1 MGGMFG
7 ASDPSGGGGIN
18 SSVGLARIAQANPAI
33 GGILGQMGYTGPS
46 GPQQPV
52 GTAGGNMTP
61 QQTASINSGLN
72 NVTGYG
78 KNLMAGQPLGA
89 TGAPGTNAAGKPAAT
104 PSLLPAAWQPQVAQ
118 VQMPINPYAQQASPG
133 SMQPMGAGGR
143 NPQFFPFFRGN

>member
-7 ASDPSGGGGIN
+7 ASVPSGGGGIN

-52 GTAGGNMTP
+52 GTGTTPAPAGV
-61 QQTASINSGLN
+61 QSGL
-72 NVTGYG
+72 GDIAQYG
-78 KNLMAGQPLGA
+78 KNLMAGQPLGTAA

-104 PSLLPAAWQPQVAQ
+104 PSLLPAAWQPQVAP
-118 VQMPINPYAQQASPG
+118 VQMPINPYAQQTSPG
-133 SMQPMGAGGR
+133 SVSPMAAGGR
-143 NPQFFPFFRGN
+143 NPQFFPFFRG